1 MKRVL
6 WISRHQMT
14 SDQRY
19 DLEQVLGD
27 QVVLIRWT
35 ETVETVSTLIPLVEQ
50 ADVVAAVLPT
60 ELLAQ
65 LWKYCQNKPL
75 LQSVSQRV
83 STGRVHVFPDGT
95 AEPEFRFVHGGW
107 QRICRLELKVQQLSK
122 P

>member
-35 ETVETVSTLIPLVEQ
+35 QTVETVSRIRI
-50 ADVVAAVLPT
+50 LPMIF
-60 ELLAQ
+60 
-65 LWKYCQNKPL
+65 Y
-75 LQSVSQRV
+75 
-83 STGRVHVFPDGT
+83 
-95 AEPEFRFVHGGW
+95 
-107 QRICRLELKVQQLSK
+107 QLSGMSPIWK
-122 P
+122 TMI

>member
-50 ADVVAAVLPT
+50 ADVVAAVLPRCC
-60 ELLAQ
+60 EEVH
-65 LWKYCQNKPL
+65 WV
-75 LQSVSQRV
+75 VS
-83 STGRVHVFPDGT
+83 
-95 AEPEFRFVHGGW
+95 
-107 QRICRLELKVQQLSK
+107 
-122 P
+122 